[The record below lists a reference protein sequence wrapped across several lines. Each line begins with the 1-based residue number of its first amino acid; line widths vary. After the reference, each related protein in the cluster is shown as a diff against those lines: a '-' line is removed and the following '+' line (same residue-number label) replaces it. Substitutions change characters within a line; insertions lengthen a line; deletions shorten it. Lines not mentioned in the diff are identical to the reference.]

1 MMGAIMFN
9 NILVAVDGSQG
20 AQKALGVAVGLQ
32 FSCNADLLILTVYR
46 HHSLLEASMSMVRPD
61 DPSPPDESMRD
72 HAKEI
77 AEQAKDFARQEGA
90 EMARAFVKVGQPA
103 RTIVKFAEEH
113 DVDVIVVGSRGLG
126 DVEGFLLGSVS
137 HKITSLAN
145 CPVLVV

>member
-1 MMGAIMFN
+1 MMGAIMFK

-32 FSCNADLLILTVYR
+32 SCCGADLLILTVYR

-61 DPSPPDESMRD
+61 DPSPPDEAMRD
-72 HAKEI
+72 HAREI
-77 AEQAKDFARQEGA
+77 AEQAKESARRAGA
-90 EMARAFVKVGQPA
+90 GTVRAFVKIGQPA

-137 HKITSLAN
+137 HKITSLAD

>member
-1 MMGAIMFN
+1 MMGATMFK

-20 AQKALGVAVGLQ
+20 AQKALNVAVGLQ
-32 FSCNADLLILTVYR
+32 SSCSADLLILTVYR

-72 HAKEI
+72 YAKDI
-77 AEQAKDFARQEGA
+77 AEQAKEFARQAGTETV
-90 EMARAFVKVGQPA
+90 RAFVKVGQPA

-137 HKITSLAN
+137 HKITSLAD

>member
-1 MMGAIMFN
+1 MMGAIMFK

-32 FSCNADLLILTVYR
+32 SSCGADLLVLTVYR

-72 HAKEI
+72 HAREI
-77 AEQAKDFARQEGA
+77 AEQAKEFASRAGVETV
-90 EMARAFVKVGQPA
+90 RAFVKIGQPA

-137 HKITSLAN
+137 HKITSLAD